1 MRAAAAALA
10 DQRRASLAQGKPP
23 ISYLFVM
30 RDLYSQI
37 LDLLAASMQH
47 VQSMASI
54 SDPTRLHD
62 LVPHASDLP
71 SSALTAPRFC

>member
-10 DQRRASLAQGKPP
+10 DQRRACLAQGKPP

-37 LDLLAASMQH
+37 LELLTTSVQH
-47 VQSMASI
+47 LQSAASI

-62 LVPHASDLP
+62 LVRLCPRLP
-71 SSALTAPRFC
+71 